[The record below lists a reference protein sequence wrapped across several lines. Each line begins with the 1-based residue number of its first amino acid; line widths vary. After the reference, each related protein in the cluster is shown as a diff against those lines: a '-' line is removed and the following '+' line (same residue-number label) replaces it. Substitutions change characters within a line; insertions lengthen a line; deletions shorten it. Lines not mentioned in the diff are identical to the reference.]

1 MGKIGA
7 RRNSILKAVCTAPS
21 FNKTP
26 VGASTPPLP
35 YATTQDL
42 SNSVSITP
50 TVRFNG
56 DPAYVLDRTQQPNCR
71 GDDPGVAKGV
81 KSNTVNGYVK
91 PTGAAS
97 HFRAEGK
104 YVVRQGDPNVMNG
117 GNNPGIYITA
127 QVPSAAG
134 GVAAAAGSDDSSPP
148 VQAET
153 PEEAAFLAAQ
163 GDALVPSL
171 GAYAETGKLL
181 GMAAVARKAGI
192 QAAPCAEFIPGKK
205 G

>member
-21 FNKTP
+21 FNRTP
-26 VGASTPPLP
+26 IGASTPPLP
-35 YATTQDL
+35 YPTTQDL

-56 DPAYVLDRTQQPNCR
+56 DPAYVLSRSEQPRCK

-91 PTGAAS
+91 PTSAAD

-104 YVVRQGDPNVMNG
+104 YVVRQGDTNVMNG

-127 QVPSAAG
+127 QLPSASG
-134 GVAAAAGSDDSSPP
+134 GIAAAATSDDSSPP
-148 VQAET
+148 IQAET
-153 PEEAAFLAAQ
+153 PDEEAFLAGQ

-171 GAYAETGKLL
+171 GEFAHNGALL
-181 GMAAVARKAGI
+181 TMAAVAKKAGV
-192 QAAPCAEFIPGKK
+192 QPAPCAEFIPGKK
-205 G
+205 A

>member
-7 RRNSILKAVCTAPS
+7 RRNSILKAICTAPS

-26 VGASTPPLP
+26 VGASTPPIP
-35 YATTQDL
+35 YPTTQDL
-42 SNSVSITP
+42 SNSASTTP

-56 DPAYVLDRTQQPNCR
+56 DPAYVLSRTKQPGCR

-91 PTGAAS
+91 PTGAAD

-104 YVVRQGDPNVMNG
+104 YVVRQGDTNVMNG
-117 GNNPGIYITA
+117 GNNPGIYVTA
-127 QVPSAAG
+127 QLPSISG
-134 GVAAAAGSDDSSPP
+134 GVAAAAASDDSSPA

-153 PEEAAFLAAQ
+153 PAETSFLAAQ
-163 GDALVPSL
+163 GDSLVPSL
-171 GAYAETGKLL
+171 GHFAQTGKLL
-181 GMAAVARKAGI
+181 VMAAIAKKAGVMP
-192 QAAPCAEFIPGKK
+192 APCAQFIPGKK